1 MNFELSAFFSF
12 SLPPA
17 QSAPTPAGPS
27 PGQPDRYLSLFLLSV
42 CLVLFLQAPSK
53 MPPVQP
59 EARMS
64 PALCGGNSEIV
75 ARMVV
80 SEGSLHCENCQA
92 VT

>member
-12 SLPPA
+12 SLPPT
-17 QSAPTPAGPS
+17 QPAPTPAGLS
-27 PGQPDRYLSLFLLSV
+27 PGQPGRCLSPFLLSV
-42 CLVLFLQAPSK
+42 CLVLSLQAPSK

-64 PALCGGNSEIV
+64 PAACGGNSEIV

-80 SEGSLHCENCQA
+80 SEGSLHSEDGQA